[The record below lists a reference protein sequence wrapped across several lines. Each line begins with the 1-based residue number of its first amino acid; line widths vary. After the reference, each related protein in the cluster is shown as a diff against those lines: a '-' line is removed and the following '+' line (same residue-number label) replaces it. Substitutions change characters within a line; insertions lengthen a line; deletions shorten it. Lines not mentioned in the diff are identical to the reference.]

1 MLSEPPGRLDGRQM
15 AKEVQN
21 AETAERDESLLRVHD
36 QCRRL
41 LAGLDELGLHQAAAH
56 VSMALDVMRRTFPQL
71 DRDD

>member
-1 MLSEPPGRLDGRQM
+1 M